1 MANITL
7 LHELQ
12 MFAKTSGKKMTVFE
26 AVKEYYG
33 RVLDDTTHL
42 SASFV
47 EEEEEEDY
55 YDVVPEGA
63 LPPYAPFAH
72 EDLPF

>member
-12 MFAKTSGKKMTVFE
+12 MFAKTSGRKMTVFE
-26 AVKEYYG
+26 AVKEYFEQ
-33 RVLDDTTHL
+33 VLEDTNHL
-42 SASFV
+42 SASF
-47 EEEEEEDY
+47 EDEEEDY

-72 EDLPF
+72 EDLSF

>member
-26 AVKEYYG
+26 AVKEYFEQ
-33 RVLDDTTHL
+33 VLNDNTHL
-42 SASFV
+42 SDSF
-47 EEEEEEDY
+47 EEEEDY

>member
-42 SASFV
+42 SASFE

>member
-26 AVKEYYG
+26 AVKEYFEQ
-33 RVLDDTTHL
+33 VLDDTTHL
-42 SASFV
+42 SDSF
-47 EEEEEEDY
+47 EEEEDY

>member
-12 MFAKTSGKKMTVFE
+12 MFAKTSGSKMTVFE
-26 AVKEYYG
+26 AAKEYFEQ
-33 RVLDDTTHL
+33 VLDDTTHL
-42 SASFV
+42 SASFE

-63 LPPYAPFAH
+63 LPPYAPFAY
-72 EDLPF
+72 ENIPF

>member
-12 MFAKTSGKKMTVFE
+12 MFAKTSGRKMTVFE
-26 AVKEYYG
+26 TVKEYFEQ
-33 RVLDDTTHL
+33 VLEDTNHL
-42 SASFV
+42 SASF
-47 EEEEEEDY
+47 EDEEEDY
-55 YDVVPEGA
+55 YDVIPEGA

-72 EDLPF
+72 DSF